1 MGDVY
6 VEVVIPCLRMCGIYC
21 YLKCNKFSESTGI
34 SCEDTVLQRLKEY
47 LKHRG
52 PDAFSE
58 YKINI
63 GCKWLANFAGSVL
76 WMQGSD
82 LTMQPLID
90 DEYNILLWNGD
101 VFNGSVVRI

>member
-1 MGDVY
+1 
-6 VEVVIPCLRMCGIYC
+6 MCGIYC
-21 YLKCNKFSESTGI
+21 CLKCNKFCVSTGI
-34 SCEDTVLQRLKEY
+34 TYEDTVLQSLKEY

-52 PDAFSE
+52 PDGFSE

-63 GCKWLANFAGSVL
+63 GSKWLANFAGSVL

-101 VFNGSVVRI
+101 VFNGSKVRKQRTKML

>member
-1 MGDVY
+1 
-6 VEVVIPCLRMCGIYC
+6 
-21 YLKCNKFSESTGI
+21 LKCTKFGESTGNY
-34 SCEDTVLQRLKEY
+34 CEDSVLHRLKEY

-58 YKINI
+58 YKINV
-63 GCKWLANFAGSVL
+63 GSKWLANFAGSVL

-82 LTMQPLID
+82 LTIQPLLD

-101 VFNGSVVRI
+101 IFNGSMVRKQRTKML